1 MTKEEK
7 KAVIGVRL
15 SLLLEAKQ
23 SGYDD
28 INDYIDALKEQII
41 KLQTTNRI
49 ITKELQE
56 ANMKLDNEQ
65 QEAPAPDT
73 STSGVAPDA
82 KNEA

>member
-1 MTKEEK
+1 MKNEEK

-28 INDYIDALKEQII
+28 INDYIDALKEQIL
-41 KLQTTNRI
+41 KLQDTNKAI
-49 ITKELQE
+49 AKELQE
-56 ANMKLDNEQ
+56 ANMKLDALKQNE
-65 QEAPAPDT
+65 
-73 STSGVAPDA
+73 A

>member
-1 MTKEEK
+1 MKNEEK

-28 INDYIDALKEQII
+28 INDYIDALKEQIL
-41 KLQTTNRI
+41 KLQDTNKTI
-49 ITKELQE
+49 SKELQE
-56 ANMKLDNEQ
+56 ANMKLDALKQNE
-65 QEAPAPDT
+65 
-73 STSGVAPDA
+73 A